1 MSKPK
6 RRKAREFIV
15 LLSMHGLVVRDA
27 NWYGS
32 GSREWARENY
42 PDCQIIK
49 VREVLK
55 PRKSRKREEK

>member
-15 LLSMHGLVVRDA
+15 VLSMHGLVVLDA
-27 NWYGS
+27 NWGGS
-32 GSREWARENY
+32 MRWARNKY
-42 PDCQIIK
+42 PDGEIVK

-55 PRKSRKREEK
+55 PRKSRKRGEK